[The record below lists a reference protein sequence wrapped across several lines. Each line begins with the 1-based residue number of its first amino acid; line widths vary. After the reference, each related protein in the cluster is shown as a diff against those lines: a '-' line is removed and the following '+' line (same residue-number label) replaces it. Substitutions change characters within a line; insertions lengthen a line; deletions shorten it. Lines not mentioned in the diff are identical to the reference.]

1 MSERSERAPFPR
13 RDDDGR
19 IVVLADLL
27 GVTLAGVVVGLLALL
42 LFDWIFALLGIG
54 EFGRAN
60 GWLAVILPAWVFV
73 EEFRAWNFGPAR
85 VAGALVAAAVAIA
98 AGLLAAGLATE
109 APPLVSG
116 GLGAAIF
123 AVAYALVWFVG
134 VRWLAGRTS

>member
-13 RDDDGR
+13 RDDNGR
-19 IVVLADLL
+19 IMVLADLL
-27 GVTLAGVVVGLLALL
+27 GVALAGVVVGVLALL
-42 LFDWIFALLGIG
+42 LFDGVFALLGLG
-54 EFGRAN
+54 DFGRAN

-85 VAGALVAAAVAIA
+85 VAGALVAAGVGIA
-98 AGLLAAGLATE
+98 AGLLAAGLAAET
-109 APPLVSG
+109 PPLVSG
-116 GLGAAIF
+116 GLGATVF